1 MQNFLNCFFSN
12 SGDKSNSK
20 CHLDGFPWP
29 AGRPVGDKINNN
41 NNNFMFVMN
50 QAKTCLD
57 N

>member
-1 MQNFLNCFFSN
+1 MQNFFNCFFSN